1 LEQKASIAVI
11 SFVDAGRYV
20 LLSKA
25 EKTRAVWG
33 ISWYDRLFDG
43 MIWCI

>member
-11 SFVDAGRYV
+11 SFVNAV
-20 LLSKA
+20 IFLLSKA

-33 ISWYDRLFDG
+33 ISWYDILFDG
-43 MIWCI
+43 MI